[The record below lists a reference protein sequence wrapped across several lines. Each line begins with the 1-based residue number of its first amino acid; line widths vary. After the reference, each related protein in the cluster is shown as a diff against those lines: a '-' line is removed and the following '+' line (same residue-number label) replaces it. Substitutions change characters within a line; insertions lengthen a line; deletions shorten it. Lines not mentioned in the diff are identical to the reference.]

1 MSLKRAL
8 RVLSVI
14 ILTCILFCF
23 SAATSACGNGG
34 DEPPPAS
41 VVTEPGDDDKNGD
54 KKDPEPSGPE
64 EELPGGDTDDPEPE
78 PSEPDNPEEPDP
90 TDPEE
95 PGEPD
100 PSEPEEPE
108 PSDPDPENPAE
119 PDEPSYPDEPVDPNP
134 DEPDPSDPDTD
145 DPDVPDEPDP
155 PEPEEPERF
164 TLTLVIGE
172 ASIPFDDIAPGSE
185 RNLPSELPVPSGYE
199 IDGWLSD
206 GERINFPVTVDGDIT
221 AVAQLSPIEYE
232 IKYELA
238 GGTNDESNPDSYT
251 VETAVTL
258 LQAEHT
264 CFDFAGWVIA
274 GTDEPISG
282 TEGYTENL
290 TLRAEWT
297 NESHTY
303 DETHHCMR
311 CGAPAE
317 TAEHAYGEWKTVR
330 EATCTECG
338 SRKRE
343 CEICGHKD
351 SETLQKLE
359 HDWGEWTSNDN
370 GTHKHVCGDCSHDES
385 EHCAYTATVVDPTCE
400 ADGYTLHEC
409 KVCGYSYKDVYID
422 AKGHKYDEAHIC
434 TVCGV
439 PAETAEHVYGEWKT
453 VYEATCT
460 EDGSRRRECEICG
473 HKDIETLQKL
483 GHDWGEWKFDGKN
496 THTRTCVRDTLHTES
511 ESCKYT
517 ATVTDPT
524 CEDKG
529 YTSFEC
535 EVCGYSYKDNYID
548 AKGHKY
554 DEEHICT
561 VCGTPSDTSGHV
573 YSDGV
578 CTICGK
584 SEAPAAWDGSV
595 SEMLEGEGSEQS
607 PYLIT
612 SGADLAY
619 LAAQVNGGEKYAGV
633 YFRLEADIDLGGRN
647 WTPIG
652 CGVYDF
658 GGADN
663 IIEELTRAFSG
674 IFDGRGRTVSNFTVT
689 DSQPTEIRNN
699 DNTYYSLGLFGALD
713 GATVKN
719 LRITGAV
726 INADKSAEQSVCYAG
741 ILAGVIAGQSS
752 VSCCDVSG
760 EVSVSATTVYAG
772 LLAGDGNSELAVSD
786 DSSARSRNEITD
798 CMAAGSVRADASEN
812 AYTGGLLGGSSYTDI
827 TRCIA
832 AAALEVSAARGG
844 YACGFVG
851 YCEYRTEFSYCFSNS
866 SVYASEPKTET
877 DGFTAQAKER
887 GSNYYS
893 SSPSNTADET
903 DAIPASL
910 TEELLSSGAW
920 TAGSDLPRLALFAD
934 EHAQNP

>member
-8 RVLSVI
+8 RMLSVI

-23 SAATSACGNGG
+23 SAAMSACGNGG

-64 EELPGGDTDDPEPE
+64 EELPGGDTDDPDPEPE
-78 PSEPDNPEEPDP
+78 PSEPDNPEEPEP
-90 TDPEE
+90 TDPE

-100 PSEPEEPE
+100 PSESEVPD

-119 PDEPSYPDEPVDPNP
+119 PDEPSEPDEPVDPNP

-155 PEPEEPERF
+155 PEPEQPERF

-172 ASIPFDDIAPGSE
+172 TSIPFDDIAPGSE

-221 AVAQLSPIEYE
+221 AVAQLSPIEYK

-274 GTDEPISG
+274 GTDEPIAG

-311 CGAPAE
+311 CCAPAE
-317 TAEHAYGEWKTVR
+317 TAEHVYGEWKTVR
-330 EATCTECG
+330 EATCIEDG
-338 SRKRE
+338 RSERE

-359 HDWGEWTSNDN
+359 
-370 GTHKHVCGDCSHDES
+370 
-385 EHCAYTATVVDPTCE
+385 
-400 ADGYTLHEC
+400 
-409 KVCGYSYKDVYID
+409 
-422 AKGHKYDEAHIC
+422 
-434 TVCGV
+434 
-439 PAETAEHVYGEWKT
+439 
-453 VYEATCT
+453 
-460 EDGSRRRECEICG
+460 
-473 HKDIETLQKL
+473 
-483 GHDWGEWKFDGKN
+483 HDWGEWKFDGKN

-511 ESCKYT
+511 KPCKYT

-535 EVCGYSYKDNYID
+535 EVCGYSYKDAYID

-554 DEEHICT
+554 DEAHICT
-561 VCGTPSDTSGHV
+561 VCGVPSDTSGHV

-652 CGVYDF
+652 CGVYDY

-752 VSCCDVSG
+752 VSSCYVSG

-772 LLAGDGNSELAVSD
+772 MLTGDGNSVTGY
-786 DSSARSRNEITD
+786 RNTVTD

-812 AYTGGLLGGSSYTDI
+812 VYAGGLLGGSSYTDI

-832 AAALEVSAARGG
+832 AAALDVSAARGG

-851 YCEYRTEFSYCFSNS
+851 YCEYNSDITYCYADS
-866 SVYASEPKTET
+866 SVLCDGTET
-877 DGFTAQAKER
+877 DGFALCKR
-887 GSNYYS
+887 NKISDSYS
-893 SSPSNTADET
+893 SSPSNTAAET

-910 TEELLSSGAW
+910 TEELLASGAW
-920 TAGSDLPRLALFAD
+920 TAGSDLPRLELFAD

>member
-8 RVLSVI
+8 RMLSVI

-23 SAATSACGNGG
+23 SAAMSACGNGG

-145 DPDVPDEPDP
+145 DPDVSDEPDP
-155 PEPEEPERF
+155 PEPEQPERF

-172 ASIPFDDIAPGSE
+172 TSIPFDDIAPGSE
-185 RNLPSELPVPSGYE
+185 RNIPSELPVPAGYE

-206 GERINFPVTVDGDIT
+206 GERITFPVTVDGDIT

-303 DETHHCMR
+303 DETHHCTR
-311 CGAPAE
+311 CGKSAPE
-317 TAEHAYGEWKTVR
+317 KEHRYGEWKTVR
-330 EATCTECG
+330 
-338 SRKRE
+338 
-343 CEICGHKD
+343 
-351 SETLQKLE
+351 
-359 HDWGEWTSNDN
+359 
-370 GTHKHVCGDCSHDES
+370 
-385 EHCAYTATVVDPTCE
+385 
-400 ADGYTLHEC
+400 
-409 KVCGYSYKDVYID
+409 
-422 AKGHKYDEAHIC
+422 
-434 TVCGV
+434 
-439 PAETAEHVYGEWKT
+439 
-453 VYEATCT
+453 EATCT

-473 HKDIETLQKL
+473 RTEPETLHAL
-483 GHDWGEWKFDGKN
+483 GHDWGEWASDGNGNHTRTCVRDTLHTESKPCKYTATVTDPTCEDKGYTSFECEVCGYSYKDNYIDAKGHEYNEEHICTVCKEPAETAEHVYGEWKTVREATCTEDGSHERECGICGYTESETLHAFEHDWGEWKFDGKN

-511 ESCKYT
+511 KPCKYT

-554 DEEHICT
+554 DEAHICT
-561 VCGTPSDTSGHV
+561 VCGVPADTSGHV

-752 VSCCDVSG
+752 VSGCYVSG
-760 EVSVSATTVYAG
+760 EVSVSATMVYAG
-772 LLAGDGNSELAVSD
+772 LLASDGNSVTGY
-786 DSSARSRNEITD
+786 RNTVTD

-812 AYTGGLLGGSSYTDI
+812 AYAGGLLGGSSYTDI

-832 AAALEVSAARGG
+832 AAALDVSAARGG

-851 YCEYRTEFSYCFSNS
+851 YCEYNSDITYCYADS
-866 SVYASEPKTET
+866 SVLCDGTET
-877 DGFTAQAKER
+877 DGFALCKR
-887 GSNYYS
+887 NKISDSYS
-893 SSPSNTADET
+893 SSPSSTAAET

-910 TEELLSSGAW
+910 TEELLASGAW

>member
-8 RVLSVI
+8 RMLSVI

-23 SAATSACGNGG
+23 SAAMSACGNGG

-145 DPDVPDEPDP
+145 DPDVSDEPDP
-155 PEPEEPERF
+155 PEPEQPERF

-172 ASIPFDDIAPGSE
+172 TSIPFDDIAPGSE
-185 RNLPSELPVPSGYE
+185 RNIPSELPVPAGYE

-206 GERINFPVTVDGDIT
+206 GERITFPVTVDGDIT

-303 DETHHCMR
+303 DETHHCTR
-311 CGAPAE
+311 CGKSAPE
-317 TAEHAYGEWKTVR
+317 KEHRYGEWKTVR
-330 EATCTECG
+330 
-338 SRKRE
+338 
-343 CEICGHKD
+343 
-351 SETLQKLE
+351 
-359 HDWGEWTSNDN
+359 
-370 GTHKHVCGDCSHDES
+370 
-385 EHCAYTATVVDPTCE
+385 
-400 ADGYTLHEC
+400 
-409 KVCGYSYKDVYID
+409 
-422 AKGHKYDEAHIC
+422 
-434 TVCGV
+434 
-439 PAETAEHVYGEWKT
+439 
-453 VYEATCT
+453 EATCT

-511 ESCKYT
+511 KPCKYTATVTDPTCEDKGYTSFECEVCGYSYKDNYIDAKGHEYNEEHICTVCKEPAETAEHVYGEWKTVREATCTEDGSHERECGICGYTESETLHAFEHDWGEWKFDGKNTHTRTCVRDTLHTESKPCKYT

-554 DEEHICT
+554 DEAHICT
-561 VCGTPSDTSGHV
+561 VCGVPADTSGHV

-752 VSCCDVSG
+752 VSGCYVSG
-760 EVSVSATTVYAG
+760 EVSVSATMVYAG
-772 LLAGDGNSELAVSD
+772 LLASDGNSVTGY
-786 DSSARSRNEITD
+786 RNTVTD

-812 AYTGGLLGGSSYTDI
+812 AYAGGLLGGSSYTDI

-832 AAALEVSAARGG
+832 AAALDVSAARGG

-851 YCEYRTEFSYCFSNS
+851 YCEYNSDITYCYADS
-866 SVYASEPKTET
+866 SVLCDGTET
-877 DGFTAQAKER
+877 DGFALCKR
-887 GSNYYS
+887 NKISDSYS
-893 SSPSNTADET
+893 SSPSSTAAET

-910 TEELLSSGAW
+910 TEELLASGAW

>member
-8 RVLSVI
+8 RLLSVI

-23 SAATSACGNGG
+23 SAAMSACGNGG

-78 PSEPDNPEEPDP
+78 PSEPDNPEEPEPADP
-90 TDPEE
+90 GPE
-95 PGEPD
+95 EPD
-100 PSEPEEPE
+100 PSEPEEPD

-134 DEPDPSDPDTD
+134 EEPDPSDPDTD

-155 PEPEEPERF
+155 PEPEQPERF

-172 ASIPFDDIAPGSE
+172 TSIPFDDIAPGSE
-185 RNLPSELPVPSGYE
+185 RNIPLELPVPAGYE

-206 GERINFPVTVDGDIT
+206 GERITFPVTVDGDIT

-303 DETHHCMR
+303 DETHHCTR
-311 CGAPAE
+311 CGKSAPE
-317 TAEHAYGEWKTVR
+317 KEHRYGEWKTVR
-330 EATCTECG
+330 EATCTEDG
-338 SRKRE
+338 SRRRE

-511 ESCKYT
+511 KPCKYT

-535 EVCGYSYKDNYID
+535 EICGYSYKDNYID

-554 DEEHICT
+554 DEAHICT

-619 LAAQVNGGEKYAGV
+619 LAAQVNGGEKYADV

-652 CGVYDF
+652 CGVYDY

-663 IIEELTRAFSG
+663 IIEELSRAFSG
-674 IFDGRGRTVSNFTVT
+674 IFDGNGRTVSNFIVT

-699 DNTYYSLGLFGALD
+699 DNTYYSFGLFGALD

-752 VSCCDVSG
+752 VSGCDVSG

-772 LLAGDGNSELAVSD
+772 LLAGDGNSEPAVSD
-786 DSSARSRNEITD
+786 GNSVTGYRNTVTD
-798 CMAAGSVRADASEN
+798 CMASGSVRADASEN
-812 AYTGGLLGGSSYTDI
+812 VYAGGLLGGSSYTDI

-851 YCEYRTEFSYCFSNS
+851 YCEYNSDITYCYADS
-866 SVYASEPKTET
+866 SVLCDGTET
-877 DGFTAQAKER
+877 DGFALCKR
-887 GSNYYS
+887 NKISDSYS

-920 TAGSDLPRLALFAD
+920 TAGSDLPRLTLFAD

>member
-8 RVLSVI
+8 RMLSVI

-23 SAATSACGNGG
+23 SAAMSACGNGG

-100 PSEPEEPE
+100 PSEPEEPD

-119 PDEPSYPDEPVDPNP
+119 PDEPSEPDEPVDPNPDDPNP

-145 DPDVPDEPDP
+145 APDVPDEPDP
-155 PEPEEPERF
+155 PEPEQPERF

-172 ASIPFDDIAPGSE
+172 TSIPFDDIAPGST
-185 RNLPSELPVPSGYE
+185 RNLPSELPVPVGYE
-199 IDGWLSD
+199 IDGWLSS
-206 GERINFPVTVDGDIT
+206 GRQITFPVTVDGDMT

-238 GGTNDESNPDSYT
+238 GGTNDEGNPDSYT
-251 VETAVTL
+251 VEAAVTL

-282 TEGYTENL
+282 TEGHTENL
-290 TLRAEWT
+290 TLRAVWA
-297 NESHTY
+297 NESHLY
-303 DETHHCMR
+303 NETHDCER
-311 CGAPAE
+311 CGKPAE
-317 TAEHAYGEWKTVR
+317 TAEHRYGDWQTVKA
-330 EATCTECG
+330 ATCTEDG

-359 HDWGEWTSNDN
+359 HDWGEW
-370 GTHKHVCGDCSHDES
+370 
-385 EHCAYTATVVDPTCE
+385 
-400 ADGYTLHEC
+400 
-409 KVCGYSYKDVYID
+409 
-422 AKGHKYDEAHIC
+422 
-434 TVCGV
+434 
-439 PAETAEHVYGEWKT
+439 
-453 VYEATCT
+453 
-460 EDGSRRRECEICG
+460 
-473 HKDIETLQKL
+473 
-483 GHDWGEWKFDGKN
+483 KFDGKN

-511 ESCKYT
+511 KPCKYT

-535 EVCGYSYKDNYID
+535 EVCGYSYKDAYID

-554 DEEHICT
+554 DEAHICT
-561 VCGTPSDTSGHV
+561 VCGVPSDTSGHV

-595 SEMLEGEGSEQS
+595 SEQLEGEGSEQS

-633 YFRLEADIDLGGRN
+633 YFRLEADIDFGGRN

-658 GGADN
+658 GGTDN

-674 IFDGRGRTVSNFTVT
+674 IFDGSGRTVSNFTVT

-699 DNTYYSLGLFGALD
+699 DNTYYSFGLFGALD

-752 VSCCDVSG
+752 VSGCDVSG

-772 LLAGDGNSELAVSD
+772 MLAGDGNSVTGY
-786 DSSARSRNEITD
+786 RNTVTD

-812 AYTGGLLGGSSYTDI
+812 VYAGGLLGGSSYTDI

-832 AAALEVSAARGG
+832 AAALDVSAARGG

-851 YCEYRTEFSYCFSNS
+851 YCEYNSDITYCYADS
-866 SVYASEPKTET
+866 SVLCDGTET
-877 DGFTAQAKER
+877 DGFALCKR
-887 GSNYYS
+887 NKISDSYS

>member
-1 MSLKRAL
+1 M
-8 RVLSVI
+8 
-14 ILTCILFCF
+14 
-23 SAATSACGNGG
+23 
-34 DEPPPAS
+34 
-41 VVTEPGDDDKNGD
+41 
-54 KKDPEPSGPE
+54 
-64 EELPGGDTDDPEPE
+64 
-78 PSEPDNPEEPDP
+78 
-90 TDPEE
+90 
-95 PGEPD
+95 
-100 PSEPEEPE
+100 
-108 PSDPDPENPAE
+108 
-119 PDEPSYPDEPVDPNP
+119 
-134 DEPDPSDPDTD
+134 
-145 DPDVPDEPDP
+145 
-155 PEPEEPERF
+155 
-164 TLTLVIGE
+164 
-172 ASIPFDDIAPGSE
+172 
-185 RNLPSELPVPSGYE
+185 
-199 IDGWLSD
+199 
-206 GERINFPVTVDGDIT
+206 
-221 AVAQLSPIEYE
+221 
-232 IKYELA
+232 
-238 GGTNDESNPDSYT
+238 
-251 VETAVTL
+251 
-258 LQAEHT
+258 
-264 CFDFAGWVIA
+264 
-274 GTDEPISG
+274 
-282 TEGYTENL
+282 
-290 TLRAEWT
+290 
-297 NESHTY
+297 
-303 DETHHCMR
+303 
-311 CGAPAE
+311 
-317 TAEHAYGEWKTVR
+317 
-330 EATCTECG
+330 
-338 SRKRE
+338 
-343 CEICGHKD
+343 
-351 SETLQKLE
+351 
-359 HDWGEWTSNDN
+359 
-370 GTHKHVCGDCSHDES
+370 
-385 EHCAYTATVVDPTCE
+385 
-400 ADGYTLHEC
+400 
-409 KVCGYSYKDVYID
+409 
-422 AKGHKYDEAHIC
+422 
-434 TVCGV
+434 CGV

-652 CGVYDF
+652 CGVYDY

-713 GATVKN
+713 GATIKN

-772 LLAGDGNSELAVSD
+772 MLAGDGNSVTG
-786 DSSARSRNEITD
+786 SRNEITD
-798 CMAAGSVRADASEN
+798 CMASGSVRADASEN

-851 YCEYRTEFSYCFSNS
+851 YCEYNSDITYCYADS
-866 SVYASEPKTET
+866 SVLCDGTET
-877 DGFTAQAKER
+877 DGFALCKR
-887 GSNYYS
+887 NKISDSYS

-920 TAGSDLPRLALFAD
+920 TAGSDLPRLTLFAD

>member
-8 RVLSVI
+8 RMLSVI

-23 SAATSACGNGG
+23 SAAMSACGNGG

-145 DPDVPDEPDP
+145 DPDVSDEPDP
-155 PEPEEPERF
+155 PEPEQPERF

-172 ASIPFDDIAPGSE
+172 TSIPFDDIAPGSE
-185 RNLPSELPVPSGYE
+185 RNIPSELPVPAGYE

-206 GERINFPVTVDGDIT
+206 GERITFPVTVDGDIT

-303 DETHHCMR
+303 DETHHCTR
-311 CGAPAE
+311 CGKSAPE
-317 TAEHAYGEWKTVR
+317 KEHRYGEWKTVR
-330 EATCTECG
+330 
-338 SRKRE
+338 
-343 CEICGHKD
+343 
-351 SETLQKLE
+351 
-359 HDWGEWTSNDN
+359 
-370 GTHKHVCGDCSHDES
+370 
-385 EHCAYTATVVDPTCE
+385 
-400 ADGYTLHEC
+400 
-409 KVCGYSYKDVYID
+409 
-422 AKGHKYDEAHIC
+422 
-434 TVCGV
+434 
-439 PAETAEHVYGEWKT
+439 
-453 VYEATCT
+453 EATCT

-473 HKDIETLQKL
+473 RTEPETLHAL
-483 GHDWGEWKFDGKN
+483 GHDWGEWASDGNGNHTRTCVRDTLHTESKPCKYTATVTDPTCEDKGYTSFECEVCGYSYKDNYIDAKGHEYNEEHICTVCKEPAETAEHVYGEWKTVREATCTEDGSHERECGICGYTESETLHAFEHDWGEWKFDGKN

-511 ESCKYT
+511 KPCKYT

-554 DEEHICT
+554 DEAHICT
-561 VCGTPSDTSGHV
+561 VCGVPADTSGHV

-752 VSCCDVSG
+752 VSGCYVSG
-760 EVSVSATTVYAG
+760 EVSVSATMVYAG
-772 LLAGDGNSELAVSD
+772 LLASDGNSVTGY
-786 DSSARSRNEITD
+786 RNTVTD

-812 AYTGGLLGGSSYTDI
+812 AYAGGLLGGSSYTDI

-832 AAALEVSAARGG
+832 AAALDVSAARGG

-851 YCEYRTEFSYCFSNS
+851 YCEYNSDITYCYADS
-866 SVYASEPKTET
+866 SVLCDGTET
-877 DGFTAQAKER
+877 DGFALCKR
-887 GSNYYS
+887 NKISDSYS
-893 SSPSNTADET
+893 SSPSSTAAET

-910 TEELLSSGAW
+910 TEELLASGAW
-920 TAGSDLPRLALFAD
+920 TAGSDLPRLELFAD

>member
-8 RVLSVI
+8 RMLSVI

-23 SAATSACGNGG
+23 FAAMSACGNGG

-652 CGVYDF
+652 CGVYDY

-699 DNTYYSLGLFGALD
+699 DNTYYSFGLFGALD

-866 SVYASEPKTET
+866 SVYASEPKPET

>member
-1 MSLKRAL
+1 
-8 RVLSVI
+8 
-14 ILTCILFCF
+14 
-23 SAATSACGNGG
+23 
-34 DEPPPAS
+34 
-41 VVTEPGDDDKNGD
+41 
-54 KKDPEPSGPE
+54 
-64 EELPGGDTDDPEPE
+64 
-78 PSEPDNPEEPDP
+78 
-90 TDPEE
+90 
-95 PGEPD
+95 
-100 PSEPEEPE
+100 
-108 PSDPDPENPAE
+108 
-119 PDEPSYPDEPVDPNP
+119 
-134 DEPDPSDPDTD
+134 
-145 DPDVPDEPDP
+145 
-155 PEPEEPERF
+155 
-164 TLTLVIGE
+164 
-172 ASIPFDDIAPGSE
+172 
-185 RNLPSELPVPSGYE
+185 
-199 IDGWLSD
+199 
-206 GERINFPVTVDGDIT
+206 
-221 AVAQLSPIEYE
+221 
-232 IKYELA
+232 
-238 GGTNDESNPDSYT
+238 
-251 VETAVTL
+251 
-258 LQAEHT
+258 
-264 CFDFAGWVIA
+264 
-274 GTDEPISG
+274 
-282 TEGYTENL
+282 
-290 TLRAEWT
+290 
-297 NESHTY
+297 
-303 DETHHCMR
+303 
-311 CGAPAE
+311 
-317 TAEHAYGEWKTVR
+317 
-330 EATCTECG
+330 
-338 SRKRE
+338 
-343 CEICGHKD
+343 
-351 SETLQKLE
+351 
-359 HDWGEWTSNDN
+359 
-370 GTHKHVCGDCSHDES
+370 
-385 EHCAYTATVVDPTCE
+385 
-400 ADGYTLHEC
+400 
-409 KVCGYSYKDVYID
+409 
-422 AKGHKYDEAHIC
+422 
-434 TVCGV
+434 
-439 PAETAEHVYGEWKT
+439 
-453 VYEATCT
+453 
-460 EDGSRRRECEICG
+460 
-473 HKDIETLQKL
+473 
-483 GHDWGEWKFDGKN
+483 
-496 THTRTCVRDTLHTES
+496 HTES
-511 ESCKYT
+511 KPCKYT

-554 DEEHICT
+554 DEAHICT
-561 VCGTPSDTSGHV
+561 VCGVPADTSGHV

-652 CGVYDF
+652 CGVYDY

-726 INADKSAEQSVCYAG
+726 INVDKSAEQSVCYAG

>member
-8 RVLSVI
+8 RMLSVI

-23 SAATSACGNGG
+23 SAAMTACGNGG

-64 EELPGGDTDDPEPE
+64 EELPGGDTDEPEPDPEPE
-78 PSEPDNPEEPDP
+78 PSEPDNPEEPEP
-90 TDPEE
+90 TDPE

-100 PSEPEEPE
+100 PSEPEEPD

-119 PDEPSYPDEPVDPNP
+119 PDEPSEPDEPVDPNP
-134 DEPDPSDPDTD
+134 ENPDPSAPDTD

-155 PEPEEPERF
+155 PEPEQPERF

-172 ASIPFDDIAPGSE
+172 TSILFDDIAPGSE
-185 RNLPSELPVPSGYE
+185 RNIPSELPVPAGYK
-199 IDGWLSD
+199 IDCWLSD
-206 GERINFPVTVDGDIT
+206 GERITFPVTVDSDIT
-221 AVAQLSPIEYE
+221 AAAQLSPIEYE

-238 GGTNDESNPDSYT
+238 GGTNDKGNPDSYT
-251 VETAVTL
+251 VEAAVTL

-303 DETHHCMR
+303 DETHHCTR

-317 TAEHAYGEWKTVR
+317 TAEHIYGEWQTTL
-330 EATCTECG
+330 EATCAEDG
-338 SRKRE
+338 RRKRV
-343 CEICGHKD
+343 CKICGHTEP
-351 SETLQKLE
+351 ETLHALG
-359 HDWGEWTSNDN
+359 HDWGDWVPVGDN
-370 GTHKHVCGDCSHDES
+370 NHTRTCGHDDSHTES
-385 EHCAYTATVVDPTCE
+385 KPCKYTDTVVDPTCE
-400 ADGYTLHEC
+400 NKGYTLHEC
-409 KVCGYSYKDVYID
+409 EVCGYSYTDNCTD
-422 AKGHKYDEAHIC
+422 AKGHEYDEAHIC
-434 TVCGV
+434 TVCKE

-453 VYEATCT
+453 VSEATCT
-460 EDGSRRRECEICG
+460 EDGSHERECEICG
-473 HKDIETLQKL
+473 RTEPETLHAL
-483 GHDWGEWKFDGKN
+483 GHDWGDWVPAGDN
-496 THTRTCVRDTLHTES
+496 NHMRTCKHDKTHTES
-511 ESCKYT
+511 APCKYT
-517 ATVTDPT
+517 DTVTDPT

-535 EVCGYSYKDNYID
+535 EICGYSYKDNYID

-554 DEEHICT
+554 DEAHICT

-652 CGVYDF
+652 CGVYDY

-674 IFDGRGRTVSNFTVT
+674 IFDGSGRTVSNFTVT

-699 DNTYYSLGLFGALD
+699 DNTYYSFGLFGALD

-772 LLAGDGNSELAVSD
+772 LLAGDGNSVTGY
-786 DSSARSRNEITD
+786 RNTVTD

-812 AYTGGLLGGSSYTDI
+812 AYAGGLLGGSSYTDI

>member
-1 MSLKRAL
+1 MNLKRVL
-8 RVLSVI
+8 RMLSVI

-23 SAATSACGNGG
+23 SAAMFACGNGG

-64 EELPGGDTDDPEPE
+64 EELPGGDTDDPDPEPE

-100 PSEPEEPE
+100 PSEPEEPD
-108 PSDPDPENPAE
+108 PSDPDHENPAE
-119 PDEPSYPDEPVDPNP
+119 PDEPSDPDEPVDPNP
-134 DEPDPSDPDTD
+134 ENPDPSAPDTD

-155 PEPEEPERF
+155 PEPEQPERF

-172 ASIPFDDIAPGSE
+172 TSIPFDDIAPGSE
-185 RNLPSELPVPSGYE
+185 RNIPSELPVPAGYE
-199 IDGWLSD
+199 IDEWLSD

-221 AVAQLSPIEYE
+221 AVAQLSPIEYA
-232 IKYELA
+232 INYELA
-238 GGTNDESNPDSYT
+238 GGTNDEGNPDSYT

-274 GTDEPISG
+274 GTDEPIAG

-290 TLRAEWT
+290 TLRVEWT

-303 DETHHCMR
+303 DETHHCTR
-311 CGAPAE
+311 CGKSAPE
-317 TAEHAYGEWKTVR
+317 KEHRYGEWKTVH
-330 EATCTECG
+330 EATCTEC
-338 SRKRE
+338 
-343 CEICGHKD
+343 
-351 SETLQKLE
+351 
-359 HDWGEWTSNDN
+359 
-370 GTHKHVCGDCSHDES
+370 
-385 EHCAYTATVVDPTCE
+385 
-400 ADGYTLHEC
+400 
-409 KVCGYSYKDVYID
+409 
-422 AKGHKYDEAHIC
+422 
-434 TVCGV
+434 
-439 PAETAEHVYGEWKT
+439 
-453 VYEATCT
+453 
-460 EDGSRRRECEICG
+460 GSRRRECEICG
-473 HKDIETLQKL
+473 HKDSETLQKL

-511 ESCKYT
+511 ESCKY
-517 ATVTDPT
+517 ADTVTDPT

-529 YTSFEC
+529 YTSFKC

-548 AKGHKY
+548 AKGHEY

-561 VCGTPSDTSGHV
+561 VCGEPAETAEHV

-619 LAAQVNGGEKYAGV
+619 LAAQVNGGEKYADV

-652 CGVYDF
+652 CGVYDY

-674 IFDGRGRTVSNFTVT
+674 IFDGNGRTVSNFTVT

-699 DNTYYSLGLFGALD
+699 DNMYYSFGLFGALD

-726 INADKSAEQSVCYAG
+726 ISADKSAEQSVCYAG

-760 EVSVSATTVYAG
+760 EVSASATTVYAG

-786 DSSARSRNEITD
+786 DSSSRSRNEITD

-832 AAALEVSAARGG
+832 AASLEVSAARGG
-844 YACGFVG
+844 YACGFIG
-851 YCEYRTEFSYCFSNS
+851 YCEYNSDITYCYADS
-866 SVYASEPKTET
+866 SVLCDGTET
-877 DGFTAQAKER
+877 DGFALCKR
-887 GSNYYS
+887 NKISDSYS
-893 SSPSNTADET
+893 SSPSTTADET

-920 TAGSDLPRLALFAD
+920 TAGSDLPCLALFAD

>member
-8 RVLSVI
+8 RMLSVI

-23 SAATSACGNGG
+23 SAAMSACGNGG

-78 PSEPDNPEEPDP
+78 PSEPDNPEEPEP
-90 TDPEE
+90 TDPEPE
-95 PGEPD
+95 EPD

-119 PDEPSYPDEPVDPNP
+119 PDEPSVPVEPVDPNP
-134 DEPDPSDPDTD
+134 DNPEPSEPDPGEPDA
-145 DPDVPDEPDP
+145 PDEPDP
-155 PEPEEPERF
+155 PEPEQPERF

-172 ASIPFDDIAPGSE
+172 TSIPFDDIAPGSE
-185 RNLPSELPVPSGYE
+185 RNIPSELPVPAGYE

-206 GERINFPVTVDGDIT
+206 GERITFPVTVDGDIT

-303 DETHHCMR
+303 DETHHCTR
-311 CGAPAE
+311 CGKSAPE
-317 TAEHAYGEWKTVR
+317 KEHRYGEWKTVR
-330 EATCTECG
+330 
-338 SRKRE
+338 
-343 CEICGHKD
+343 
-351 SETLQKLE
+351 
-359 HDWGEWTSNDN
+359 
-370 GTHKHVCGDCSHDES
+370 
-385 EHCAYTATVVDPTCE
+385 
-400 ADGYTLHEC
+400 
-409 KVCGYSYKDVYID
+409 
-422 AKGHKYDEAHIC
+422 
-434 TVCGV
+434 
-439 PAETAEHVYGEWKT
+439 
-453 VYEATCT
+453 EATCT

-473 HKDIETLQKL
+473 RTEPETLHAL

-511 ESCKYT
+511 KPCKYT

-554 DEEHICT
+554 DEAHICT
-561 VCGTPSDTSGHV
+561 VCGVPADTSGHV

-652 CGVYDF
+652 CGVYDY

-726 INADKSAEQSVCYAG
+726 INVDKSAEQSVCYAG